1 MKFFVIKCD
10 SSSWR
15 SGASY
20 LSIELSGLPAG
31 YYRRDLKGRLME
43 YYAVGLAVLGG
54 AVGAAFRWKVLLPI
68 IGLLP
73 FASIIFSISRGFGLV
88 DTTIVILV
96 AEAILQGGYLVG
108 LLIRATAT
116 RSVQSKRRL

>member
-1 MKFFVIKCD
+1 
-10 SSSWR
+10 
-15 SGASY
+15 
-20 LSIELSGLPAG
+20 
-31 YYRRDLKGRLME
+31 ME

-73 FASIIFSISRGFGLV
+73 FASIILSISHSFGFI
-88 DTTIVILV
+88 DTMIVIMV

-108 LLIRATAT
+108 LLIHATAI
-116 RSVQSKRRL
+116 RSMQSKRGL